1 MLRLPKFR
9 YVEPRSIQDA
19 ARMIADYGPEAMFV
33 AGGTDLYPNMKRRQ
47 QTPKVVIGLGRLNG
61 LRRLRGNPQAGMI
74 LGAGLTL
81 TEVCEHR
88 RLAKAYP
95 VVAQAAELISTPLL
109 RNMGTIGGN
118 LLLDTRCNY
127 YDQNYEWRKA
137 IHFCMKKDGE
147 ICWVAPSSPRC
158 WAVQSSDCAPV
169 MVALGASVKLVSAQG
184 ERVIPAAALYN
195 DDGIRHLTKR
205 PDELLTEIHLPPA
218 IASNGDSN
226 GGWRATYRKLR
237 RRGSFDFPVLG
248 VAAWLRLSGDGTV
261 EDARIILGGVGSY
274 PIAAAKSEQVI
285 RGRKL
290 TEEVIREAAAVA
302 YGSAKPLDNTDF
314 AMDWRKHMARNYV
327 AATLRQLALLPEP
340 NPKTS
345 KNGGA
350 SDVPI
355 HSGNAS

>member
-9 YVEPRSIQDA
+9 YVEPRSIKDA
-19 ARMIADYGPEAMFV
+19 AKMIADYGPEAMFV

-47 QTPKVVIGLGRLNG
+47 QTPKVVIGLGRLTA
-61 LRRLRGNPQAGMI
+61 LRRVKGNPKAGMV

-95 VVAQAAELISTPLL
+95 VVAHAAELISTPLL

-169 MVALGASVKLVSAQG
+169 MVSLGASVKLVSSQG
-184 ERVIPAAALYN
+184 ERLIPAAALYN
-195 DDGIRHLTKR
+195 DDGIQYLTKR
-205 PDELLTEIHLPPA
+205 PDELLTEIHLPPT
-218 IASNGDSN
+218 N
-226 GGWRATYRKLR
+226 GWRATYWKLR

-248 VAAWLRLSGDGTV
+248 VATWLRLAGDGTV
-261 EDARIILGGVGSY
+261 EDVKIILGGVGSY
-274 PIAAAKSEQVI
+274 PIEAANSEQAL

-290 TEEVIREAAAVA
+290 TEEVIAEAAAVA
-302 YGSAKPLDNTDF
+302 YSAAKPLDNTDF
-314 AMDWRKHMARNYV
+314 AMDWRKHMARQYV
-327 AATLRQLALLPEP
+327 ARALREL
-340 NPKTS
+340 
-345 KNGGA
+345 
-350 SDVPI
+350 VP
-355 HSGNAS
+355 SPSA